1 MTPRRFEPS
10 GPLRG
15 QYVPPPDK
23 SISHRAALFAAMTD
37 EPVTVKNYLDSAD
50 TRSTLNALRVL
61 GAGVDADATEGGHVI
76 RGVGL
81 RAALEATG
89 GRLDVGNSG
98 TLLRLLPGWLAG
110 QPGGS
115 WSLDGDE
122 SIRRRPVD
130 RVVEPLNAM
139 GASVEARD
147 GRLPPLTVRG
157 SELKAIDYELPVPS
171 AQVKSCVLIAGL
183 LARDSTTVCE
193 RTQSRDHTE
202 RILSRARVPLER
214 DGLRIRVSPVDE
226 LELDAV
232 VVPGDPSSAAFVVAA
247 AALVPDSRVVASGVA
262 LNWTRTGFLRIAER
276 MGAVVLGDLEEAGT
290 VSDEEPVGELDLA
303 SAPLEGT
310 RVEPEEVPLAIDE
323 LTLVA
328 LLGAFADGE
337 TVVRGAEELRLKESD
352 RISGAVEGLRGLGA
366 DIEEAPDGFVVRGDG
381 SPLRGG
387 VIDAKGD
394 HRMAMLGA
402 VAGLGSRDGV
412 EVVGMESA
420 AVSYPGFESDIAALL
435 RG

>member
-1 MTPRRFEPS
+1 VTPRRFEPS